1 LRPVPVVV
9 APISSTTA
17 TRSVSGRPTPVLRDV
32 AEQAVLVPLRGA
44 RRIVVDMEREAS
56 ASDGHLAGL
65 FNRDTWLDLIRGA
78 GLVPVNPKV
87 RDSYTEQHEVFIGRR
102 LR

>member
-1 LRPVPVVV
+1 
-9 APISSTTA
+9 
-17 TRSVSGRPTPVLRDV
+17 
-32 AEQAVLVPLRGA
+32 
-44 RRIVVDMEREAS
+44 VVDMEREAS